1 MSEQDAAAAEPDT
14 SLRRIRLNALVLAAG
29 AAVHGGIPPIHIAM
43 GGLAG
48 VYLLGPD
55 KSLATLPIT
64 TFLVGSAVGAIPAA
78 QLMRRV
84 GRQAGFMLGT
94 VFAMIGALLAGLM
107 IMQGSFVGFCLV
119 VMISGFAQSFVQQY
133 RFAAADVGPPDV
145 RARAISWVLAGGV
158 VAAVIG
164 PQTAIHTRDL
174 LAPIPFAG
182 AYFAMAGLAL
192 VTLLIL
198 TRLGGAARNPPP
210 PTPHGGRPFAE
221 IAMQPRFVV
230 AVLCAVGAYALMSLV
245 MTAAPLAMVGH
256 DHSHDHA
263 TLGIQ
268 WHVIAMFAPSF
279 VTGALIARF
288 GYDLITGAGFLL
300 LALTAVVALTGY
312 ELLNFWTALIVLG
325 VGWNF
330 GFIGATSML
339 MSTHRPEERATVQG
353 ANDLVVFGMVALASL
368 LSGRLLA
375 TVGWEWIN
383 IMVFPAVAVCLAAIA
398 AVALFERRTVGS

>member
-1 MSEQDAAAAEPDT
+1 MSAQDDAVAEPDT
-14 SLRRIRLNALVLAAG
+14 SLRRIRLNALILAAG
-29 AAVHGGIPPIHIAM
+29 AAVHGGIPPIHIAL

-48 VYLLGPD
+48 WTMLGPD
-55 KSLATLPIT
+55 KSLATLPVT

-84 GRQAGFMLGT
+84 GRRAGFMFGT
-94 VFAMIGALLAGLM
+94 LFAMTGAILAGLM
-107 IMQGSFVGFCLV
+107 IMLDSFLGFCLAV
-119 VMISGFAQSFVQQY
+119 VVSGFAQSFVQQY
-133 RFAAADVGPPDV
+133 RFAAADIGPPDF

-174 LAPIPFAG
+174 LAPVPFAG

-192 VTLLIL
+192 ITLLIL
-198 TRLGGAARNPPP
+198 TTLGGAARLPP
-210 PTPHGGRPFAE
+210 PTAAHGGRPFAE
-221 IAMQPRFVV
+221 IATQPRFVV
-230 AVLCAVGAYALMSLV
+230 AVMCGVGAYALMSLV

-279 VTGALIARF
+279 VTGTLIARF
-288 GYDLITGAGFLL
+288 GYDLVTGAGFLL

-312 ELLNFWTALIVLG
+312 ELLNFWSALIVLG

-353 ANDLVVFGMVALASL
+353 ANDFLVFGIVALASL

-383 IMVFPAVAVCLAAIA
+383 ISVFPVVALCIAAIA
-398 AVALFERRTVGS
+398 AVSLRERRTAAD